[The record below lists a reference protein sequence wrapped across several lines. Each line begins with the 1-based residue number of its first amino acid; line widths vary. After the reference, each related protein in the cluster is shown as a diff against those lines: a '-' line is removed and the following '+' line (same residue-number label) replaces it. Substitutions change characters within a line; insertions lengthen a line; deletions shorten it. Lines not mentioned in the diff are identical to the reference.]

1 MKYIK
6 NKIIDS
12 SREILQIISLI
23 ACFIFP
29 RVVNLSEIIRTIL
42 GGENPNFETAKY
54 YYLMLSGNWTI
65 GFLVALYVLFNF
77 FRKSNKEIILNKGNI
92 YHKHSYAWYWFCSKI
107 LGYEKCSLIL
117 VPIFMQ
123 FKLVLKDTFK
133 EYPLDNSFFPEK
145 ECEVQ
150 IIKNIDNDKAIFE
163 EVNLV
168 IEDTYP
174 IQDSQIPR
182 NNVDLNVIKIKR
194 ISEKIGKRV
203 YCRTFVDSIVEIIR
217 ELPEGTILNI
227 FATTNPK
234 HTYEIAKKGI
244 SLAERSNIKRV
255 NIFQQKGNGK
265 REFEN
270 KKNKVL

>member
-1 MKYIK
+1 M
-6 NKIIDS
+6 
-12 SREILQIISLI
+12 QIISLI

-92 YHKHSYAWYWFCSKI
+92 YHKHSYVWYWFCSKI

>member
-1 MKYIK
+1 M
-6 NKIIDS
+6 
-12 SREILQIISLI
+12 
-23 ACFIFP
+23 
-29 RVVNLSEIIRTIL
+29 
-42 GGENPNFETAKY
+42 
-54 YYLMLSGNWTI
+54 
-65 GFLVALYVLFNF
+65 
-77 FRKSNKEIILNKGNI
+77 
-92 YHKHSYAWYWFCSKI
+92 
-107 LGYEKCSLIL
+107 
-117 VPIFMQ
+117 
-123 FKLVLKDTFK
+123 
-133 EYPLDNSFFPEK
+133 DNSFFPEK